1 MVFSLSNT
9 FLLPFFYFNS
19 SHLDNE
25 ENHQIKS
32 LVLSAL
38 KERHSYMNSNDK
50 IHYDGQHFDEIVQLY
65 DQDAPKSMVC
75 LLDYNFMSTVVQ
87 RDKTTY
93 RVLVKMYY
101 PETIYYEF
109 EIKKINFE
117 YVITFWGADI

>member
-1 MVFSLSNT
+1 
-9 FLLPFFYFNS
+9 
-19 SHLDNE
+19 
-25 ENHQIKS
+25 
-32 LVLSAL
+32 
-38 KERHSYMNSNDK
+38 
-50 IHYDGQHFDEIVQLY
+50 
-65 DQDAPKSMVC
+65 MVC